1 MPKYVETLQKRDKQL
16 TISFKNTQD
25 ILIISLSSYG
35 FIFVYIYRH
44 LPARMDLL
52 WWLLLLFKPRM
63 RHMVD
68 R

>member
-1 MPKYVETLQKRDKQL
+1 MSKYVEALQRRDKEL
-16 TISFKNTQD
+16 FPLKTLKTFLMISIT
-25 ILIISLSSYG
+25 SYR